1 MSGSKEASAFA
12 PFRTRVFTVLWA
24 ATVIGNIGS
33 WVRDTASA
41 WMMTE
46 LAPTPAMV
54 ALVQAAGS
62 LPIFLLSLPAG
73 ALSDILD
80 RRRLMVFI
88 QAGLCLVSLT
98 LATLT
103 ALGLLGPGAL
113 LGLTLLA
120 GIGAA
125 LAGTVWQAIVPEL
138 VPPGSL
144 RPAVALNS
152 LGINISRAI
161 GPALAALLILSAGVP
176 AAYLLDVSSYLVII
190 AALLWWR
197 RRLETPE
204 VPEQFAGAV
213 RAGFRYAL
221 ASLPLRRVLLRAMLF
236 FVPASC
242 CWALLPLVARQ
253 SLQGGA
259 GDYGLMMAAIGA
271 GAVMGAFLLPRLR
284 RALSGEGVAL
294 LAGLLMAAATAA
306 LALVASVPLA
316 CIVLTLVGA
325 AWIAALSTLNTAA
338 QSVLPSWVRGRGLAV
353 YLTVFSGAMT
363 GGSLLW
369 GALADRSSIGLALLI
384 AGGTCAVL
392 ALLSRLLP
400 LPEGKEDL
408 TPSHHWPAPAL
419 ADGAGPEGGPVM
431 VSIEYRIPLAD
442 QRAFAAA
449 AGPLGAIRRRDGA
462 FAWGL
467 MIDAAEPER
476 VTEWFLVASW
486 SEHLRQHGRVSV
498 ADKAVQERA
507 LAYHRGEAPPAV
519 RHLLTLAAPAV
530 AA

>member
-24 ATVIGNIGS
+24 ATVIGNIGG

-125 LAGTVWQAIVPEL
+125 LAGPVWQAIVPEL

-197 RRLETPE
+197 RRQETPE

-259 GDYGLMMAAIGA
+259 GDYGLMLAAIGA

-316 CIVLTLVGA
+316 CIVLALVGA

-338 QSVLPSWVRGRGLAV
+338 QSVLPGWVRGRGLAV